1 MFGLIIDNFATI
13 IVAAII
19 AVLVFAAVRKI
30 RKDRKAGIHSCG
42 GNCSGCAMG
51 QMCAGES
58 ALDKGCRTT
67 GESTP
72 DEGCRVAG
80 ESTPDEGCRTT
91 GERLSEEG
99 ENAGKEM

>member
-1 MFGLIIDNFATI
+1 MTRVIIDNFATI

-19 AVLVFAAVRKI
+19 VVLAIAAVRKI

-58 ALDKGCRTT
+58 APDKRCRTT
-67 GESTP
+67 GESAP
-72 DEGCRVAG
+72 DEVCRRAV
-80 ESTPDEGCRTT
+80 EQ
-91 GERLSEEG
+91 LSKED
-99 ENAGKEM
+99 ENAGQN

>member
-1 MFGLIIDNFATI
+1 MFRLIIDNSATI

-19 AVLVFAAVRKI
+19 AVLAIAAVRKI

-58 ALDKGCRTT
+58 APDKRCRTNGESAPDKRCRTT
-67 GESTP
+67 GESAP
-72 DEGCRVAG
+72 DEVCRRAV
-80 ESTPDEGCRTT
+80 EQ
-91 GERLSEEG
+91 LS
-99 ENAGKEM
+99 KED

>member
-1 MFGLIIDNFATI
+1 MFRLIIDNSATI

-19 AVLVFAAVRKI
+19 VVLAIAAVRKI

-58 ALDKGCRTT
+58 TPDKGCRTT
-67 GESTP
+67 GEQ
-72 DEGCRVAG
+72 
-80 ESTPDEGCRTT
+80 
-91 GERLSEEG
+91 LS
-99 ENAGKEM
+99 KED

>member
-58 ALDKGCRTT
+58 
-67 GESTP
+67 TP
-72 DEGCRVAG
+72 DEGRRRAG
-80 ESTPDEGCRTT
+80 DSVLGEGCRRAGDSVL
-91 GERLSEEG
+91 GEECRRAVEQLS
-99 ENAGKEM
+99 KED

>member
-1 MFGLIIDNFATI
+1 MTRVIIDNFATI

-19 AVLVFAAVRKI
+19 VVLAIAAVRKI

-58 ALDKGCRTT
+58 
-67 GESTP
+67 TP
-72 DEGCRVAG
+72 DEGRRRAG
-80 ESTPDEGCRTT
+80 DSVLGEGCRRAV
-91 GERLSEEG
+91 EQLS
-99 ENAGKEM
+99 KED

>member
-1 MFGLIIDNFATI
+1 MTWGCAVTRTPRISKPTKGSYSMTRVIIDNFATI

-19 AVLVFAAVRKI
+19 AVLAIAAVRKI

-58 ALDKGCRTT
+58 APDKGCRTT
-67 GESTP
+67 GEQ
-72 DEGCRVAG
+72 
-80 ESTPDEGCRTT
+80 
-91 GERLSEEG
+91 LS
-99 ENAGKEM
+99 KED